1 MNGAV
6 SDLIFIVLEV
16 LTPQQSPYP
25 GLSHHEGTGLVGMCG
40 VQPSADSRQI
50 DLAADR
56 CLSLRQGYMGRGE
69 DAIQDGSGVD
79 LDISH
84 HPAFSLMAPF
94 SVTNR

>member
-1 MNGAV
+1 MNGAI
-6 SDLIFIVLEV
+6 SDLIFIVQEA

-25 GLSHHEGTGLVGMCG
+25 GLSHHEGTGLVGTCG
-40 VQPSADSRQI
+40 VQPSADSWQI

-69 DAIQDGSGVD
+69 DAVQDGSDVD
-79 LDISH
+79 LGISH